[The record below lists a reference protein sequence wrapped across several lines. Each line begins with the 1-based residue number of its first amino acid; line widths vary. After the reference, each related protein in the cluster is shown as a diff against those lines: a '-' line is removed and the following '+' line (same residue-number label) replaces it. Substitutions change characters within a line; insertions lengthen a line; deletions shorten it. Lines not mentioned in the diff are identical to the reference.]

1 MSTLIS
7 IQSRINAIEER
18 IITIIRIILITSNHN
33 NDNDSNNTII
43 TRIWEITITH
53 SHSNRNFQQTLSNA
67 FSASTDKIRV
77 FWYSESCMELNSLQI
92 FIVGCLPLIKP
103 VRSGWIRAGIT
114 FSKWDARTWLIILM
128 SVFTRESGLIWLIG
142 IFLWF

>member
-43 TRIWEITITH
+43 TRIWEITITP
-53 SHSNRNFQQTLSNA
+53 SHSNRNFQQTLSNT
-67 FSASTDKIRV
+67 FSASTDKIIV
-77 FWYSESCMELNSLQI
+77 F
-92 FIVGCLPLIKP
+92 
-103 VRSGWIRAGIT
+103 
-114 FSKWDARTWLIILM
+114 
-128 SVFTRESGLIWLIG
+128 
-142 IFLWF
+142 

>member
-7 IQSRINAIEER
+7 IQSRINAIEGR

-43 TRIWEITITH
+43 TRIWEITITP

-67 FSASTDKIRV
+67 FSASTDKIIV
-77 FWYSESCMELNSLQI
+77 F
-92 FIVGCLPLIKP
+92 
-103 VRSGWIRAGIT
+103 
-114 FSKWDARTWLIILM
+114 
-128 SVFTRESGLIWLIG
+128 
-142 IFLWF
+142 